1 MPLFTTTEEL
11 KEHYPAR
18 VTFDM
23 DDLAPTLAA
32 VEQEYLVEM
41 VLGQAQYDA
50 LVAAY
55 NASIANSPTPLT
67 SAMLNLLERCRPA
80 IANLAIYHFTGF
92 GNVEFSAGGLV
103 VGQSDV
109 KRPAAEWRTRD
120 LERAALRAGYR
131 ALDVLLAYL
140 QANAATYTPWNT
152 SEQATA
158 LRAGFI
164 RSTKDFDQV
173 VRIGNSG
180 YLMTR
185 LLPTVRR
192 VEEGAVL
199 DTLCSTTYRDSLLT
213 KLTAATLSANEKLVV
228 ELCKRATAHLA
239 MADGI
244 VELSLGMDER
254 GVWTFSSLLGGQT
267 SGGPQTASEARLQ
280 QRIDHHRNLGNG
292 FLEKLRAELQRQAE
306 ADSNHPYRAS
316 TCYVDPTEDTTE
328 RFDTSG
334 PVGGFM

>member
-1 MPLFTTTEEL
+1 MPLFTTTDEL
-11 KEHYPAR
+11 KAHYPAR

-23 DDLAPTLAA
+23 DDLAPTLKS

-41 VLGQAQYDA
+41 VLGQAQYD
-50 LVAAY
+50 LLQAAY
-55 NASIANSPTPLT
+55 NASIANSPTPLP
-67 SAMLNLLERCRPA
+67 SDMAALLERCRPA
-80 IANLAIYHFTGF
+80 VANLAIYHFTGF

-109 KRPAAEWRTRD
+109 KRPASEWRTRD

-131 ALDVLLAYL
+131 ALDVLLSYL
-140 QANAATYTPWNT
+140 QANAATYTTWNT
-152 SEQATA
+152 SEQAAA
-158 LRAGFI
+158 LRAGFL
-164 RSTKDFDQV
+164 RSTQDLNNV

-180 YLMTR
+180 YLYTKM
-185 LLPTVRR
+185 LPTVRR
-192 VEEGAVL
+192 VEEGAVA

-213 KLTAATLSANEKLVV
+213 KLTAGNLSASEKKVV
-228 ELCKRATAHLA
+228 ELVKKASGHLA
-239 MADGI
+239 MADAI

-254 GVWTFSSLLGGQT
+254 GVWTFASLLGGQT
-267 SGGPQTASEARLQ
+267 SGGPQTASDARLQ

-292 FLEKLRAELQRQAE
+292 YLDKLREELQLQAE
-306 ADSNHPYRAS
+306 ADSNHPYRTSA
-316 TCYVDPTEDTTE
+316 CYVDPTATPTE